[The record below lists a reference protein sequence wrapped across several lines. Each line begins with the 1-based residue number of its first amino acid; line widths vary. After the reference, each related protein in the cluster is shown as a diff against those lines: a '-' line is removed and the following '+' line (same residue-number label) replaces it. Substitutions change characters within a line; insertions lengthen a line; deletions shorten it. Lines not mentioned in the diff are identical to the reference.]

1 MASQTLF
8 DKDIRLL
15 AIKEKR
21 YFKVVGNPKEL
32 VIFVNP
38 KSTKK
43 FSLRIKQDE
52 KSIFKELKEFRE
64 GIYSVFEA
72 RKEAVNLLK
81 EFEKVKDIN
90 ILKNG
95 NEKYKFKNLF
105 DFYIKQKIK
114 NGLSEAYTKKIKT
127 NVRKISIAKLGG

>member
-38 KSTKK
+38 KGTKK

>member
-38 KSTKK
+38 KGTKK

-72 RKEAVNLLK
+72 R
-81 EFEKVKDIN
+81 KDIN

>member
-1 MASQTLF
+1 VASQTLF

-38 KSTKK
+38 KGTKK

>member
-38 KSTKK
+38 KGTKK

-72 RKEAVNLLK
+72 RKEAVNLIK